1 MGEIHEI
8 TEHHSISSQWQGSHT
23 IESNRINSERNM
35 ESFNGFSVS
44 DDEYASEGQL
54 TIWNTI
60 FAFASS
66 MALKAAILLDI
77 PDILARAG
85 PEATLSLEQIFL
97 KLPSKAPKTDYLQ
110 RILRFLAVK
119 NIFKETAVDTPSGVK
134 EWRYG
139 LTNASKWLVK
149 ENNDFCLAPM
159 AVMQLDKV
167 TQAPWHHFNECVLE
181 GGDAFERANGKDV
194 WNFANEFPSF
204 NNLFNEAMAAESKI
218 SISAVLKHY
227 DGFKD
232 LKTLVDV
239 GGGVGLT
246 ISKIVTAYPY
256 IKCINFDLPHV
267 VALAPCIPG
276 VEHVGGDMFQSVPS
290 ADAIIMKWIMHD
302 WDDERCTKILRNCY
316 RALPEKGKVIIID
329 VVLDP
334 SEKTDPYTN
343 LRCSFD
349 LVMIAHANGGL
360 ERTREEW
367 HKLLTKAGFQS
378 FKIFKIP
385 NLQSV
390 IEVYKT

>member
-1 MGEIHEI
+1 
-8 TEHHSISSQWQGSHT
+8 
-23 IESNRINSERNM
+23 M
-35 ESFNGFSVS
+35 ESVIGFSVS
-44 DDEYASEGQL
+44 DIDEYALEGQL
-54 TIWNTI
+54 IIWNTI

-66 MALKAAILLDI
+66 MALKVAILLDI

-85 PEATLSLEQIFL
+85 PEATLSSEQISAE
-97 KLPSKAPKTDYLQ
+97 LPSKEPKADYLK

-119 NIFKETAVDTPSGVK
+119 KIFSETAVENSFGVK

-149 ENNDFCLAPM
+149 ENNDLCLAPM
-159 AVMQLDKV
+159 AVMELDKV
-167 TQAPWHHFNECVLE
+167 TQAPWHHVNECVLE
-181 GGDAFERANGKDV
+181 GGDAFERANGTDI
-194 WNFANEFPSF
+194 WNYASKLPHF
-204 NNLFNEAMAAESKI
+204 NNLFNEAMAAASNI
-218 SISAVLKHY
+218 SISAVLRHY

-232 LKTLVDV
+232 LSTLVDV

-246 ISKIVTAYPY
+246 ISKIVAAHPD

-267 VALAPCIPG
+267 VAVAPSIPG
-276 VEHVGGDMFQSVPS
+276 VEHVEGDMFQSVPS
-290 ADAIIMKWIMHD
+290 ADAIMMKWIMHD

-329 VVLDP
+329 AVLDP
-334 SEKTDPYTN
+334 SEKTDPYTF

-349 LVMIAHANGGL
+349 LNMIALTNGGL

-367 HKLLTKAGFQS
+367 HNLLIQAGFQS
-378 FKIFKIP
+378 YKIFKIP

-390 IEVYKT
+390 IEAYKTQDKNGFCQET